1 MCLTLTGKVVYID
14 GKKAVVD
21 IKKRKIHVK
30 LNPTVSVS
38 KGDKVIIFEDIIL
51 EKVTE

>member
-1 MCLTLTGKVVYID
+1 MCLTSTGKVVEIN

-21 IKKRKIHVK
+21 IKNRKIHVK
-30 LNPTVSVS
+30 LNPTVSVN
-38 KGDKVIIFEDIIL
+38 KGDEVIIFKDIIL

>member
-1 MCLTLTGKVVYID
+1 MCLASTGKVVDIDKEKAIVYI
-14 GKKAVVD
+14 KN
-21 IKKRKIHVK
+21 RKINVK

-38 KGDKVIIFEDIIL
+38 KGDKVIIFKDIIL

>member
-1 MCLTLTGKVVYID
+1 MCLTSTGKVVDID
-14 GKKAVVD
+14 EKKAVVD
-21 IKKRKIHVK
+21 IKNRKVRVK

-38 KGDKVIIFEDIIL
+38 KGDKVIIFKDIIL

>member
-1 MCLTLTGKVVYID
+1 MCLASTGKVID
-14 GKKAVVD
+14 VDKEKAVVD
-21 IKKRKIHVK
+21 VSNKKINVK

-38 KGDKVIIFEDIIL
+38 KGDKVIIFKNIIL

>member
-1 MCLTLTGKVVYID
+1 MCLTLTGKVVNID
-14 GKKAVVD
+14 EKEAVVD
-21 IKKRKIHVK
+21 IEKRKIHVK

-38 KGDKVIIFEDIIL
+38 KGDKVIVFKDIIL

>member
-1 MCLTLTGKVVYID
+1 MCLTLTGKVID
-14 GKKAVVD
+14 IDDERAIVD
-21 IKKRKIHVK
+21 IKNRKIHVK

-38 KGDKVIIFEDIIL
+38 KGDKVIVFKDIIL